1 MRAFSFL
8 SLTLHMLVL
17 EKLGIHFPQGFLF
30 EDCSAQ
36 VNSGDRIGL
45 VGKNG
50 AGKSTLLKLI
60 AQWEKPTSGWSNT
73 PP

>member
-1 MRAFSFL
+1 
-8 SLTLHMLVL
+8 MLVL

-36 VNSGDRIGL
+36 VDNGNRIGL

-60 AQWEKPTSGWSNT
+60 AGHEKPTSEMYTNRKIWKSVS
-73 PP
+73 

>member
-1 MRAFSFL
+1 
-8 SLTLHMLVL
+8 MLVL

-36 VNSGDRIGL
+36 VDNGNRIGL

-60 AQWEKPTSGWSNT
+60 AGHENQLLEMCTNKKIWKSVS
-73 PP
+73 